1 MLVLK
6 KSRKK
11 IIEGDIFTIQ
21 PFEGVFYYGKVIKTN
36 LISSDDFIKGMSL
49 IYIYNYKSTKK
60 EEPVKLG
67 SYELLIPPIVVNNQ
81 PWIKGYFE
89 TLCNQ
94 LVSDN
99 EKDVDYGFWDV
110 MERIYV
116 NLLGQPIKREPKY
129 WSYFGLGSYGVVAKE
144 VFKALEKK

>member
-1 MLVLK
+1 
-6 KSRKK
+6 
-11 IIEGDIFTIQ
+11 
-21 PFEGVFYYGKVIKTN
+21 
-36 LISSDDFIKGMSL
+36 MSL

-144 VFKALEKK
+144 VFRAFFYSVDNSQQTVYFNNPKILPHKEYTYDSLYRLIESVGRELLEPQNR